1 MGKWIDYALGFCIV
15 VINFRL
21 YGSTGNMDYLWIG
34 LTIGIF
40 AVHLV
45 FYKRKEN
52 ANEQEQPV
60 GVRRKLQTDQKLLL
74 TGVLLLMFSVGVMY
88 MGEDYQLPTMLSWV
102 VITIQSVFILIASWH
117 LLRPK
122 SRATR

>member
-52 ANEQEQPV
+52 DNEQEQSV
-60 GVRRKLQTDQKLLL
+60 GVKRKLQTDQKLLL
-74 TGVLLLMFSVGVMY
+74 TGVLLMMLNVGVVY
-88 MGEDYQLPTMLSWV
+88 IGEDYQLPTMLPWV
-102 VITIQSVFILIASWH
+102 VITIQSVFTLIASWH
-117 LLRPK
+117 LLRTK
-122 SRATR
+122 SSVTR